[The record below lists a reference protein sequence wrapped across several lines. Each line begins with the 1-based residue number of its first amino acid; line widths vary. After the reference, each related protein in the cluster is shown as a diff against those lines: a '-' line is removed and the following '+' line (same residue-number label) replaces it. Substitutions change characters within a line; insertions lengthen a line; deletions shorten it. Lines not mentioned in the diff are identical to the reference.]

1 MASTMSF
8 IAESYRRVWATRQ
21 DETVLIA
28 GNRADRPS
36 DGPWAGAMVSRHG
49 ACPVASRAGEATQ
62 VGSTP
67 EDIEARALRAR
78 AEAEANAIR
87 GRAEVDATAVISA
100 ADADADAI
108 RARAELEVDELRQAA
123 ESDREEAQRLLVEAR
138 RQCDQMLAEANDLRR
153 RTEQE
158 TLDRL
163 LATRADLHGA
173 IARLT
178 EMTDAVLDITDET
191 EGVVD
196 GDPEGPAEPGESDA
210 GSSSDEDVVGQV
222 VRSAIGRAVDSA
234 SAAARSPKWAADRP
248 ARRREQ
254 LRDGRTIL

>member
-1 MASTMSF
+1 
-8 IAESYRRVWATRQ
+8 
-21 DETVLIA
+21 
-28 GNRADRPS
+28 
-36 DGPWAGAMVSRHG
+36 
-49 ACPVASRAGEATQ
+49 VASRTGEATQ

-67 EDIEARALRAR
+67 QDIEARALRAR

-87 GRAEVDATAVISA
+87 GRAEVDAIAVISA
-100 ADADADAI
+100 ADADAEAV

-123 ESDREEAQRLLVEAR
+123 ERDRAEAQRLLVETR
-138 RQCDQMLAEANDLRR
+138 RQCDRMIADANDLRR

-191 EGVVD
+191 EGVVVA
-196 GDPEGPAEPGESDA
+196 DPEGPADPESSDA
-210 GSSSDEDVVGQV
+210 DADAGAGSDEDVVGQV
-222 VRSAIGRAVDSA
+222 VRSAIGRAVDTA
-234 SAAARSPKWAADRP
+234 SSAARSPKWAADRP

-254 LRDGRTIL
+254 LRDGRTVL

>member
-1 MASTMSF
+1 
-8 IAESYRRVWATRQ
+8 
-21 DETVLIA
+21 
-28 GNRADRPS
+28 
-36 DGPWAGAMVSRHG
+36 
-49 ACPVASRAGEATQ
+49 VASRTGEATQ

-67 EDIEARALRAR
+67 QDIEARALRAR

-87 GRAEVDATAVISA
+87 GRAEVDAIAVISA
-100 ADADADAI
+100 ADADAEAV
-108 RARAELEVDELRQAA
+108 RARAELEVDELRLAA
-123 ESDREEAQRLLVEAR
+123 ERDREEAQRLLVETR
-138 RQCDQMLAEANDLRR
+138 RQCDRMIADANDLRR

-191 EGVVD
+191 EGVVVA
-196 GDPEGPAEPGESDA
+196 DPEGSADPESSDA
-210 GSSSDEDVVGQV
+210 DVDAGASSDEDVVGQV
-222 VRSAIGRAVDSA
+222 VRSAIGRAVDTA
-234 SAAARSPKWAADRP
+234 SSAARSPKWAADRP

-254 LRDGRTIL
+254 LRDGRTVL

>member
-1 MASTMSF
+1 
-8 IAESYRRVWATRQ
+8 
-21 DETVLIA
+21 
-28 GNRADRPS
+28 
-36 DGPWAGAMVSRHG
+36 
-49 ACPVASRAGEATQ
+49 

-67 EDIEARALRAR
+67 QDIEARALRAR

-87 GRAEVDATAVISA
+87 GRAEVDAIAVISA
-100 ADADADAI
+100 ADADADAV

-123 ESDREEAQRLLVEAR
+123 ERDREEAHRLLVETR
-138 RQCDQMLAEANDLRR
+138 RQCDRMVADANDLRR

-191 EGVVD
+191 EGVVVD
-196 GDPEGPAEPGESDA
+196 DPEGPADPESSDA
-210 GSSSDEDVVGQV
+210 DADADVGSGSGSEEDVVGQV
-222 VRSAIGRAVDSA
+222 VRSAIGRAVDTA
-234 SAAARSPKWAADRP
+234 SSAARSPKWAADRP

>member
-1 MASTMSF
+1 
-8 IAESYRRVWATRQ
+8 
-21 DETVLIA
+21 
-28 GNRADRPS
+28 
-36 DGPWAGAMVSRHG
+36 
-49 ACPVASRAGEATQ
+49 VASRTGEATQ

-67 EDIEARALRAR
+67 QDIEARALRAR

-87 GRAEVDATAVISA
+87 GRAEVDAIAVISA
-100 ADADADAI
+100 AEADAEAV
-108 RARAELEVDELRQAA
+108 RARAELEVDELRLAA
-123 ESDREEAQRLLVEAR
+123 ERDREEAQRLLVETR
-138 RQCDQMLAEANDLRR
+138 RQCDRMIADANDLRR

-191 EGVVD
+191 EGVVVA
-196 GDPEGPAEPGESDA
+196 DPEGPADLESSDA
-210 GSSSDEDVVGQV
+210 DAEAGSDVGSGSDEDVVGQV
-222 VRSAIGRAVDSA
+222 VRSAIGRAVDTA
-234 SAAARSPKWAADRP
+234 SSAARSPKWAADRP

>member
-1 MASTMSF
+1 
-8 IAESYRRVWATRQ
+8 
-21 DETVLIA
+21 
-28 GNRADRPS
+28 
-36 DGPWAGAMVSRHG
+36 
-49 ACPVASRAGEATQ
+49 VASRTGEATQ

-67 EDIEARALRAR
+67 QDIEARALRAR

-87 GRAEVDATAVISA
+87 GRAEVDAIAVISA
-100 ADADADAI
+100 ADADADAV

-123 ESDREEAQRLLVEAR
+123 ERDREEAQRLLAETR
-138 RQCDQMLAEANDLRR
+138 RQCDRMIADANDLRR

-196 GDPEGPAEPGESDA
+196 DDPDGPADPESSDA
-210 GSSSDEDVVGQV
+210 DAETGAGSDEDVVGQV
-222 VRSAIGRAVDSA
+222 VRSAIGRAVDTA
-234 SAAARSPKWAADRP
+234 SSAARSPKWAADRP

>member
-1 MASTMSF
+1 
-8 IAESYRRVWATRQ
+8 
-21 DETVLIA
+21 
-28 GNRADRPS
+28 
-36 DGPWAGAMVSRHG
+36 
-49 ACPVASRAGEATQ
+49 VASRTGEATQ

-67 EDIEARALRAR
+67 QDIEARALRAR

-87 GRAEVDATAVISA
+87 GRAEVDAIAVISA
-100 ADADADAI
+100 ADADAEAV

-123 ESDREEAQRLLVEAR
+123 ERDREEAQRLLVETR
-138 RQCDQMLAEANDLRR
+138 RQCDRMIADANDLRR

-191 EGVVD
+191 EGVVVA
-196 GDPEGPAEPGESDA
+196 DPEGSADPESSDA
-210 GSSSDEDVVGQV
+210 DVDAGAGSDEDVVGQV
-222 VRSAIGRAVDSA
+222 VRSAIGRAVDTA
-234 SAAARSPKWAADRP
+234 SSAARSPKWAADRP